1 MTGNNHAI
9 VSQNLQYRMVWA
21 FLFVII
27 RLLAGESLCA
37 ETPDWQVRSPVYFRM
52 DSVALERAFRQAE
65 TISPP
70 LESMLISRGTALVAE
85 QYFNGFDAGDFWN
98 IKSAS
103 KSILS
108 ILVGIALQEGY
119 LDSLD
124 QTIDQFFPEYFEDRT
139 ASEKRRITLRDL
151 ITMRA
156 GLETTSFFN
165 YGRWVTSSNWAYWA
179 LEQPLVSEPGTR
191 MIYST
196 GNSHLLSVILTRAT
210 GVSTRD
216 LAERYL
222 FDPLGIERV
231 IWPRDPQGYYFGGN
245 NMALHP
251 RDMLKIGE
259 LYLSNGRYQD
269 EQIVPIT
276 WVRESTRRYV
286 QSRFSR
292 HWQGYFWWTDR
303 FAGYRTT
310 FAWGHGGQFI
320 LVVPDLDLVVVC
332 TSSLTERPD
341 HGNHNDNVLRLLEEY
356 IIPSIKPRRIA
367 ATLSDS

>member
-1 MTGNNHAI
+1 MA
-9 VSQNLQYRMVWA
+9 RMLEKRTKQFRNDWMYGLCV
-21 FLFVII
+21 LVVVG
-27 RLLAGESLCA
+27 LVAGESLQSA
-37 ETPDWQVRSPVYFRM
+37 PPTWQVRSPAYFRM
-52 DSVALERAFRQAE
+52 DSVALERAFRQARA
-65 TISPP
+65 ISPP
-70 LESMLISRGTALVAE
+70 LESLLISRGTALVAE
-85 QYFNGFDAGDFWN
+85 QYFNGFNVGDLWN

-108 ILVGIALQEGY
+108 ILVGIALQEEY

-124 QTIDQFFPEYFEDRT
+124 QTIDQFFPEFFNNRS
-139 ASEKRRITLRDL
+139 APEKRQITLRDL

-165 YGRWVTSSNWAYWA
+165 YGNWVTSSNWAYWA
-179 LEQPLVSEPGTR
+179 LAQPMVSEPGTR

-210 GVSTRD
+210 GMSTREF
-216 LAERYL
+216 AERYL
-222 FDPLGIERV
+222 FDPLGIERY
-231 IWPRDPQGYYFGGN
+231 IWPQDPQGYYFGGN
-245 NMALHP
+245 NMALRP

-259 LYLSNGRYQD
+259 LYLNNGRFRN

-320 LVVPDLDLVVVC
+320 LVVPDLELVVVC
-332 TSSLTERPD
+332 TSSLTNRPD
-341 HGNHNDNVLRLLEEY
+341 HGDHNDNILRLLEKY
-356 IIPSIKPRRIA
+356 IIPSIEPRRIA
-367 ATLSDS
+367 ARLSNS